1 MIIFIKI
8 QILPLNKRHFWHN
21 IIKKKLKD
29 DIFVLIP

>member
-21 IIKKKLKD
+21 IIKKKD